1 MTRTTRVFALL
12 FCALSLSACVSREQA
27 DEKLARAC
35 AAGVS
40 AILPEGQEIGP
51 IGERKFTPAADGP
64 NMRHVALTVKMD
76 DGWIEDNTTYEC
88 VFDEN
93 FGFMKASYAASLHNL
108 KAGDQI
114 FGKSGDQISGDAQ
127 DFIKLTD
134 AVRKAL
140 YE

>member
-1 MTRTTRVFALL
+1 MTHTIRVFALL
-12 FCALSLSACVSREQA
+12 FCALSLTACVSREQA

-35 AAGVS
+35 SAGVS

-51 IGERKFTPAADGP
+51 IGDKKFTPASDGP

-88 VFDEN
+88 VFEEN
-93 FGFMKASYAASLHNL
+93 FGFMRTTYTASLYNL
-108 KAGDQI
+108 KAGERI
-114 FGKSGDQISGDAQ
+114 FGKSGNEISGDAE